1 MMFIEDMGQQLAY
14 KPFAWMSWWWG
25 IKWGDFIEISPQLSK
40 ENPLWQREKADL
52 ENLRLFK
59 QTPDEL
65 QQQIAAYWERSFWRR
80 CLLRLFT
87 DITSRIMVWSYY
99 QRCLSFQRIHQE
111 NLLLERRLLVY
122 EPEQQL
128 VDLFIKKLTR
138 DHSNLEHRLEAYA
151 GNTQWMEKNLDALL
165 TQHEKKRQR
174 IFLKLLDRYLKKL
187 PEDCDRESVQRK
199 LEDEYSELGKILRNY
214 FQHWCQPCKPIQ
226 ENPCRALVYVGPA
239 VVEKTIRCSL
249 AADLNSSLSSIN
261 EWLALKQHALKKMLK
276 ENSADYETIQ
286 VFLQQCLHSIEA
298 LIEPLLSD
306 YERLVYEAKH
316 QRVDYRE
323 MLKRSEHLQGR
334 FTYFFRH
341 SNLLFHPDRPDRD
354 ENICRIKTN
363 LFQEFQQ
370 LAKASFERLDHGLV
384 ILKQCI
390 PPSELALAK
399 LREKLEQDLIIFI
412 EELNQKFNWIETQYE
427 EIKVRLAATETQH
440 AEIRAKQDEIKT
452 ENAEI
457 KTENAEIK
465 AENAEI
471 KAQSAEIKK
480 TLEILLKRT
489 STLAVAEEEKTV
501 DPTTTNVSFF
511 RR

>member
-1 MMFIEDMGQQLAY
+1 MLVMFIEDMGQQLAY

-25 IKWGDFIEISPQLSK
+25 IKWGGFIEISPQLSK

-52 ENLRLFK
+52 ENLTLFK

-65 QQQIAAYWERSFWRR
+65 QQQIAAYWKRPFWRR

-87 DITSRIMVWSYY
+87 DITNRIMIWSYY
-99 QRCLSFQRIHQE
+99 QRCLAFQRIHQE
-111 NLLLERRLLVY
+111 NPLLEQRLRLY
-122 EPEQQL
+122 EPEQRL
-128 VDLFIKKLTR
+128 VDLFIKKLSR
-138 DHSNLEHRLEAYA
+138 DHSILEHRLEAYA

-174 IFLKLLDRYLKKL
+174 IFLNLLDRYLKEL
-187 PEDCDRESVQRK
+187 PEDCDRESIQKK

-214 FQHWCQPCKPIQ
+214 FQHWCQPYQPIQ
-226 ENPCRALVYVGPA
+226 ENACRALVYVGPA
-239 VVEKTIRCSL
+239 VVEKTSRCSL
-249 AADLNSSLSSIN
+249 GADLNSSLSSIN
-261 EWLALKQHALKKMLK
+261 EWLALKQYALKQMSK
-276 ENSADYETIQ
+276 ENPPDYAAIQ
-286 VFLQQCLHSIEA
+286 AFLQQCLHSLEA

-341 SNLLFHPDRPDRD
+341 SSLLFHPDRSDGG
-354 ENICRIKTN
+354 ENLGRIKTN

-370 LAKASFERLDHGLV
+370 LVQASFERLDHGLV

-399 LREKLEQDLIIFI
+399 LREKLEQDLIIFT
-412 EELNQKFNWIETQYE
+412 EELDQRFQQIQ
-427 EIKVRLAATETQH
+427 TQH
-440 AEIRAKQDEIKT
+440 AEIKIRQARME
-452 ENAEI
+452 
-457 KTENAEIK
+457 
-465 AENAEI
+465 AENV
-471 KAQSAEIKK
+471 EIKK

-489 STLAVAEEEKTV
+489 NTHIDSEEETV
-501 DPTTTNVSFF
+501 DPTTKTNVQFF